1 MVSTEFDKRLEAN
14 IRESLRFAVGQVDE
28 EAVAHMVAG
37 VNAVLNH
44 PSAPQ
49 EHVGGLP
56 PADAMHKLAGW
67 TLEYDFVDQL
77 ARKAEEET
85 GYTATMEVVEFVALA
100 IAERLQ
106 ANPAPQPNVVGPVA
120 YISTSTL
127 EHLKGHGG
135 LYRMA
140 SPNWPHDDE
149 TVPLYTHPMQVK
161 PLRFEAQNVD
171 KTSYA
176 SEVSITG
183 EYHVRHIGSSWE
195 VSVRGLVVAREHT
208 SEKAINA
215 AQAHHADKVLSAL
228 ASEGQSDA

>member
-1 MVSTEFDKRLEAN
+1 MASTEFDKRLEAN

-37 VNAVLNH
+37 VNAVLDH

-106 ANPAPQPNVVGPVA
+106 ANPAPSPREVG
-120 YISTSTL
+120 S
-127 EHLKGHGG
+127 K
-135 LYRMA
+135 
-140 SPNWPHDDE
+140 
-149 TVPLYTHPMQVK
+149 
-161 PLRFEAQNVD
+161 
-171 KTSYA
+171 
-176 SEVSITG
+176 
-183 EYHVRHIGSSWE
+183 
-195 VSVRGLVVAREHT
+195 
-208 SEKAINA
+208 
-215 AQAHHADKVLSAL
+215 
-228 ASEGQSDA
+228 